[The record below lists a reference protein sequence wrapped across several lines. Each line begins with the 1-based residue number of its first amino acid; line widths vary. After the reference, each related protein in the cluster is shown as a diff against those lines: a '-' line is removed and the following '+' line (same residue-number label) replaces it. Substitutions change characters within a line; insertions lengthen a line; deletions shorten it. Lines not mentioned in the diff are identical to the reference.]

1 VSARYAAYFAPT
13 PDSRWW
19 AFGCAWLGYDAAAGR
34 DVAQPAIPGVSA
46 DAFAAITAA
55 PRRYGFHATLKPPL
69 RLAAGAGEA
78 HLVAAMEALA
88 AAREPFTLPPLR
100 VGRLGG
106 FLACTTAA
114 HDPRLHALA
123 DDCVRELDRF
133 RASATAAELAKRE
146 AAGLAPR
153 EAAHLARWGYPYVF
167 DTFRFH
173 LTLTGPLAGVPPET
187 VARVSAAAEAAVAAL
202 AGEPLACDAVCL
214 FAQPGAQSSFRLIR
228 RFGFGRWTTPG
239 A

>member
-1 VSARYAAYFAPT
+1 VSARYAAYFAPAPGT
-13 PDSRWW
+13 RWW
-19 AFGCAWLGYDAAAGR
+19 AFGCAWLGYDAAAGQR
-34 DVAQPAIPGVSA
+34 IAQPAIPGVAA
-46 DAFAAITAA
+46 DAFAALTAA
-55 PRRYGFHATLKPPL
+55 PRRYGFHATLKPPM

-78 HLVAAMEALA
+78 DLFNAMEALVA
-88 AAREPFTLPPLR
+88 TREAFTLPPLR
-100 VGRLGG
+100 VERLGG
-106 FLACTTAA
+106 FLACTPAA
-114 HDPRLHALA
+114 RDPRPHALA

-133 RASATAAELAKRE
+133 RAPPTAAELARRE

-173 LTLTGPLAGVPPET
+173 LTLTGPLEGVATEA
-187 VARVSAAAEAAVAAL
+187 VARVTAAAEAAVAAL
-202 AGEPLACDAVCL
+202 AGDPLACDAVCL
-214 FAQPGAQSSFRLIR
+214 FVQPDPQSSFRLIR